1 MLVPF
6 ICAGHAMRTKIPKV
20 DEVATIASELAEICR
35 AGDLETLL
43 CLIAMG
49 ACEAYVDRRPEP
61 LLLQDL
67 APEAATPAI
76 PAAEE
81 LGIVVAF
88 QRGGAPRGFG
98 GAPLGNAPAGL

>member
-6 ICAGHAMRTKIPKV
+6 IRAGHAMRTKVPKT

-49 ACEAYVDRRPEP
+49 SCEAYVDPWPEP

-67 APEAATPAI
+67 MPEGVTPAL
-76 PAAEE
+76 PPAEE

-88 QRGGAPRGFG
+88 QRGGAPRGFH